1 MRPQFLTSIRCFLNP
16 WRKIDGEGRPGLLKL
31 RLPSVLLTL
40 LSYSALA
47 ELCDDDWQL
56 VFNDPGTGDW
66 NERWFVEGL
75 KATVDYDEESLVFT
89 SGPVPMEQAS
99 HAVLWTR
106 RALWTAP

>member
-1 MRPQFLTSIRCFLNP
+1 
-16 WRKIDGEGRPGLLKL
+16 
-31 RLPSVLLTL
+31 VL
-40 LSYSALA
+40 SEPLA
-47 ELCDDDWQL
+47 EDRWRRKAGPIEAKIAVGIAHVWQL